1 MKKTSLLALALA
13 LAIFTLVT
21 ACSSGGNVASTTAAA
36 STSTTAAASTTVAA
50 GSTSTTSA
58 PGAGDGWGSA
68 PTGVPQGSEQYLDI
82 RPNAFQSV
90 ESEGALTFSLKVD
103 TAAYSNVARYLRA
116 GQLPPPDAVRSE
128 ELINYFSYDAAL
140 EASGQH
146 PFAIYTEI
154 GPSPFDSGR
163 NMAFIRVRSRDIDR
177 ASLPASNLIF
187 LLDTSG
193 SMNSHDKLPLLQQAL
208 TLLVET
214 LGEDDTVGIVTYAGS
229 SRIALR
235 PTSDRNAILDAI
247 DGLSAGGSTAG
258 ANGIATA
265 YELAEASFLEGGNN
279 RIILATD
286 GDFNVGPSSTS
297 ALSELVREKK
307 ASGIYLSILGFG
319 TGNIRD
325 DIMETLSKDG
335 SGNYAYIDS
344 LDTAKKVL
352 VDELG
357 ANLYTIADDVK
368 AQVEFNPQNVKSYR
382 LIGYENRQ
390 LENQDFADD
399 SKDAGEVGAGTDVIL
414 LFEFEPVDAARGGEG
429 MKYQQ
434 SAGLSQPQNAT
445 GPYADELFEV
455 RIRYKEP
462 GQSESR
468 LMTEPVTFG
477 SYSGFSSS
485 DYGFACAVAAFC
497 ESLRGSAALSPDD
510 ISAMAKANLG
520 RDEAGYRLDFLLL
533 LEGWR
538 RMDW

>member
-1 MKKTSLLALALA
+1 MKKTSLLALA

-21 ACSSGGNVASTTAAA
+21 ACSSGGNVTSTTAAA

-235 PTSDRNAILDAI
+235 PTSDRNAILNAI
-247 DGLSAGGSTAG
+247 DDLSAGGSTAG

-399 SKDAGEVGAGTDVIL
+399 SKDAGEVGAGTDIIL

-434 SAGLSQPQNAT
+434 SAELSQPQNAT

-533 LEGWR
+533 LDGWR

>member
-13 LAIFTLVT
+13 LFTLLG
-21 ACSSGGNVASTTAAA
+21 ACSSGGNMASTTSPSTTAAAASTTAA
-36 STSTTAAASTTVAA
+36 
-50 GSTSTTSA
+50 SA
-58 PGAGDGWGSA
+58 GAGNGWGSA
-68 PTGVPQGSEQYLDI
+68 PTGVPQGNEQYLDI
-82 RPNAFQSV
+82 RPNAFQLAEDV
-90 ESEGALTFSLKVD
+90 GALTFSLKVD

-128 ELINYFSYDAAL
+128 ELINYFSYDAVLA
-140 EASGQH
+140 ESREH

-154 GPSPFDSGR
+154 GPSPFDAGR

-187 LLDTSG
+187 LIDTSG

-208 TLLVET
+208 TLLVEN

-229 SRIALR
+229 SKVALR
-235 PTSDRNAILDAI
+235 PTSDRGSILDAI
-247 DGLSAGGSTAG
+247 EGLTAGGSTAG
-258 ANGIATA
+258 ANGIQTA
-265 YELAEASFLEGGNN
+265 YELAEGSYLAGGNN

-286 GDFNVGPSSTS
+286 GDFNVGPSSTN

-307 ASGIYLSILGFG
+307 ESGIYLSILGFG

-344 LDTAKKVL
+344 ADTAKKVL

-390 LENQDFADD
+390 LDNQDFANDA
-399 SKDAGEVGAGTDVIL
+399 KDAGEVGAGTDVIL
-414 LFEFEPVDAARGGEG
+414 LFEFEPVDAAWGGEG

-434 SAGLSQPQNAT
+434 SAGLSQPSGAT
-445 GPYADELFEV
+445 GPFADELFEV
-455 RIRYKEP
+455 RLRYKDP
-462 GQSESR
+462 GANESK
-468 LMTEPVTFG
+468 LMTAPVTFG
-477 SYSGFSSS
+477 SYTGQSSS
-485 DYGFACAVAAFC
+485 DYGFACAVAAFA
-497 ESLRGSAALSPDD
+497 EKLRGTEYGAALTADEV
-510 ISAMAKANLG
+510 SALAKANLG
-520 RDEAGYRLDFLLL
+520 RDEQGYRLEFLLL

-538 RMDW
+538 RMEGNGF